1 MANERTN
8 TKGTGKGKALHPK
21 VAAAGLGSLVTTVLM
36 WLIGLT
42 GFVIPAQVVSAITGL
57 VAIGFAYRAPQF
69 MKELGEA
76 EAMTGL
82 SAVA

>member
-1 MANERTN
+1 MAAKRKVE
-8 TKGTGKGKALHPK
+8 ALHPK
-21 VAAAGLGSLVTTVLM
+21 VAAAGVCSLLTTVLVWM
-36 WLIGLT
+36 IGLT
-42 GFVIPAQVVSAITGL
+42 GVVIPAQVVSALTGL
-57 VAIGFAYRAPQF
+57 VAIGFAYRAPKL